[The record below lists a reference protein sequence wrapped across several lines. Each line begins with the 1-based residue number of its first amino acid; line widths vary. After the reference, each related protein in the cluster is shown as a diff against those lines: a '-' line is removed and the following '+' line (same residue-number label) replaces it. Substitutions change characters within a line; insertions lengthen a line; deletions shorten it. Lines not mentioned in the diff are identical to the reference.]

1 MPVAPKRKMHSSSR
15 REFVWTLA
23 AATAAVA
30 CHDSAQPR
38 AASSAAGTLPTR
50 ELGKTGVHVSMI
62 GLGGSHIG
70 KTLSEAE
77 SIQLIRRAIDNGVT
91 FLDNCWDYN
100 DGQSELRMGKALRDG
115 YRERVFL
122 MTKIDGRTRDA
133 AAGQLQQSL
142 TRLQTD
148 RLDLVQVHEVI
159 RPEDPQR
166 CFAPGGTIEALI
178 EAKQRGQV
186 RFIGFTGHKDPQ
198 IHLAM
203 LAEADRHGFQ
213 FDTVQMPLNVMDAH
227 YNSFEANVLPVLLEK
242 RIGVLG
248 MKSMGSGDIL
258 DSKVVQPA
266 ECLRY
271 ALSLPTS
278 VVICGMDSERVLD
291 ENLQTARNFTPL
303 SSQERS
309 ALLARTEDAARTGKH
324 ELFKTS
330 HKYDGTVQ
338 NPKWLEQAAL

>member
-1 MPVAPKRKMHSSSR
+1 MAQSSSR
-15 REFVWTLA
+15 RQFVRTLA
-23 AATAAVA
+23 GATAAMA
-30 CHDSAQPR
+30 CHDAPSPNVPT
-38 AASSAAGTLPTR
+38 SVTGTVPTR
-50 ELGKTGVHVSMI
+50 ELGKTGVRVSMI
-62 GLGGSHIG
+62 GIGGSHIG
-70 KTLSEAE
+70 KKLSEQQ

-100 DGQSELRMGKALRDG
+100 EGQSELRMGKALRDG

-122 MTKIDGRTRDA
+122 MTKLDGRTRDA
-133 AAGQLQQSL
+133 AAAQLQQSL
-142 TRLQTD
+142 SRLQTD

-159 RPEDPQR
+159 RPDDPQR
-166 CFAPGGTIEALI
+166 CFAPGGTMEALI
-178 EAKQRGQV
+178 EARKRGQV

-203 LAEADRHGFQ
+203 LAEADRHGFE

-227 YNSFEANVLPVLLEK
+227 YNSFEANVLPVLLQK

-258 DSKVVQPA
+258 DSKIVQPA

-278 VVICGMDSERVLD
+278 VVISGMDSERVLD
-291 ENLQTARNFTPL
+291 ENLQTARNFSPL
-303 SSQERS
+303 SSEERS
-309 ALLARTEDAARTGKH
+309 ALLARTEDAAREGKH

-330 HKYDGTVQ
+330 HKYDGTIQ